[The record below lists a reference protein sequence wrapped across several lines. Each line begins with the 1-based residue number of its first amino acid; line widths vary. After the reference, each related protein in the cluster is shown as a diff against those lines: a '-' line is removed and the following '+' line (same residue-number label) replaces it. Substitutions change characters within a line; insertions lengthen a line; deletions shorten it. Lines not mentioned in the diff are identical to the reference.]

1 LSLDDKNQLKEIQD
15 LMRQLQDER
24 LKVVAPVDNSE
35 MIKFVNDKIG
45 QSDALNRQILREIY
59 ED

>member
-1 LSLDDKNQLKEIQD
+1 
-15 LMRQLQDER
+15 MRQLQDER